1 MPLTLKPIWGWVFL
15 LLIKR
20 VGGQKNDGDQ
30 TAKGYKPA
38 NGFCFGYL
46 INSLGVDF
54 HQRKYAEELGLMV
67 FTPEFSYFIKA
78 LFATFYYLAWLILIG
93 VVCWFIWLFFR
104 SAISD
109 IKRDFNRLEKK

>member
-1 MPLTLKPIWGWVFL
+1 
-15 LLIKR
+15 
-20 VGGQKNDGDQ
+20 
-30 TAKGYKPA
+30 
-38 NGFCFGYL
+38 
-46 INSLGVDF
+46 
-54 HQRKYAEELGLMV
+54 MV